1 MEAGAE
7 RASGAVRHGHH
18 QDCARAQIAPTAST
32 ASAAA
37 ARALCRPVR
46 RRSPQDGR
54 CAGPQRRAPCARP
67 QQLAEW
73 LLLLFAAC
81 GGSSN
86 GCLLCLLSR
95 LPLLP
100 AICCAVTAR
109 VAVISVASCTWL
121 SELVV
126 GPSMVVELGLAAM
139 GQEGPL
145 KEQPFCTQR
154 SPCIYIYK
162 HIQRTQKH
170 IQRTNVWTPYG
181 W

>member
-1 MEAGAE
+1 MKVSHHGCSPSCQERRPVCRNFWKYFIWRAQRLTEGYSDGMEAGAE

-86 GCLLCLLSR
+86 GCLLAALRFLCR
-95 LPLLP
+95 LP
-100 AICCAVTAR
+100 AICCAEPV
-109 VAVISVASCTWL
+109 SV
-121 SELVV
+121 VV
-126 GPSMVVELGLAAM
+126 NGV
-139 GQEGPL
+139 
-145 KEQPFCTQR
+145 
-154 SPCIYIYK
+154 
-162 HIQRTQKH
+162 
-170 IQRTNVWTPYG
+170 
-181 W
+181 